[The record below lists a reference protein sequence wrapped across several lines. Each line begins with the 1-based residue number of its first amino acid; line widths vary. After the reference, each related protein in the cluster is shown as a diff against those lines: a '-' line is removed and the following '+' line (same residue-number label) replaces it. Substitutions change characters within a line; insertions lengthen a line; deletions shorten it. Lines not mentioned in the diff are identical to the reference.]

1 MLDLIKE
8 LQSDVKFSNNLAIA
22 CGGNHKFIFM
32 GLRGETIT
40 GLIRINLKDK
50 FTLMS
55 VHWDRYGLPIDIQKY
70 PSKYYIRLVVR
81 E

>member
-8 LQSDVKFSNNLAIA
+8 LHSDVRFSSKLSIA
-22 CGGNHKFIFM
+22 CGNNHKFIFM

-50 FTLMS
+50 FILMS

-81 E
+81 Q